1 MNKRNRTVLI
11 VDDDVD
17 FSAQMRIFLESDG
30 YDVISFNTSAEAE
43 SYFASNRPDIAIFDL
58 MIEHYDSGFVL
69 GYHIKKKYPDVP
81 VIIATGVANET
92 GYKFTGDEGGR
103 SSWTQA
109 DLVMDKGIRPDQ
121 LLGEVRRLLK
131 I

>member
-1 MNKRNRTVLI
+1 M
-11 VDDDVD
+11 
-17 FSAQMRIFLESDG
+17 M
-30 YDVISFNTSAEAE
+30 
-43 SYFASNRPDIAIFDL
+43 
-58 MIEHYDSGFVL
+58 EHYDSGFVL
-69 GYHIKKKYPDVP
+69 GYHIKKRYPDVP

-92 GYKFTGDEGGR
+92 GYKFTGDEGLK

-121 LLGEVRRLLK
+121 LLGEVKRLLK